1 MELVEKL
8 VGRAQQGDEAAFQ
21 EICQRFAGLV
31 RKHAGQAHLHPIRE
45 EALAECRLAVVQ
57 AVRQFQAGAGVPFAG
72 YVESRV
78 RFAAWNLFKRE
89 RRHWQ
94 REFSLEQAGEPD
106 GEGVGLLEV
115 LTDNTDIAREVE
127 NKLVYD
133 EVVRALGS
141 LPERQR
147 YAVASLL
154 AGDSRLSSVAA
165 ELGVTIQ
172 AVHNL
177 RRRGLARL
185 KAACGGMYDSERG

>member
-1 MELVEKL
+1 MVEK
-8 VGRAQQGDEAAFQ
+8 AQQGDESAFQ

-31 RKHAGQAHLHPIRE
+31 KKHAGQAHLRPIRE
-45 EALAECRLAVVQ
+45 EALAECWLAVVQ
-57 AVRQFQAGAGVPFAG
+57 AVKYFQAGAGVPFAG

-78 RFAAWNLFKRE
+78 RYAAWNLFKRE

-94 REFSLEQAGEPD
+94 REFSLEQSKEQEED
-106 GEGVGLLEV
+106 GPGLLEV
-115 LTDNTDIAREVE
+115 VPDHTDIVREVE
-127 NKLVYD
+127 NRLIYE
-133 EVVRALGS
+133 EVVQALAG

-147 YAVASLL
+147 YAVTSLL
-154 AGDSRLSSVAA
+154 AEDSRLSSVAA

-185 KAACGGMYDSERG
+185 KAACSGMYGSERG